1 MNDNIDLLLQC
12 LEADLKDL
20 KEMIKNNDDRVIILS
35 IIKEYMIP
43 QLQEIA
49 EEI

>member
-1 MNDNIDLLLQC
+1 MNKNTELLLQC
-12 LEADLKDL
+12 LEADLIDL
-20 KEMIKNNDDRVIILS
+20 KEMLKNNGDRGIILS